1 MADNKLPQTDRQ
13 LEENNAWDN
22 LSKWET
28 LVEDRIRKLIG
39 DGDMSW
45 HPKAGQRLVFDDD
58 NVPEDQ
64 RLAYKI
70 MKDNDAVPP
79 WMDMGARLLKRQEKL
94 IRRIYQYARD
104 YEKRKADAI
113 AKGSFVLHNHAED
126 RWKDALRDWYR
137 DVNKYNSELLDYN
150 LQVPPQI
157 GQRPSMDGEAEVA
170 KALQAAGS
178 RN

>member
-1 MADNKLPQTDRQ
+1 MVDNKLPQTDRQ

-28 LVEDRIRKLIG
+28 LVEERIRTIIG

-45 HPKAGQRLVFDDD
+45 HPRAGQPLQLEDE

-64 RLAYKI
+64 RIAYKI
-70 MKDNDAVPP
+70 MKDNDAVPV
-79 WMDMGARLLKRQEKL
+79 WMDMGARLRDKQEKL

-104 YEKRKADAI
+104 YIRRKEDAI
-113 AKGSFVLHNHAED
+113 AKGSFILDQHAED
-126 RWKDALRDWYR
+126 RWQDALKGWYR
-137 DVNKYNSELLDYN
+137 DVKHYNQELLDYN

-157 GQRPSMDGEAEVA
+157 GQRSPMNGDTEIE
-170 KALQAAGS
+170 KALHMARS
-178 RN
+178 M